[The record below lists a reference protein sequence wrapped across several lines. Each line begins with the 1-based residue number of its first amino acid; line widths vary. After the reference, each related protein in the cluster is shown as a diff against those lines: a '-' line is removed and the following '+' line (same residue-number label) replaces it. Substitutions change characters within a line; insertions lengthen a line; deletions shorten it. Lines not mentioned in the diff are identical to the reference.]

1 MNNQFDDFDAET
13 LEEFANGE
21 LFSRAV
27 TRSAKK
33 AANITK
39 LKRKAEELVREAK
52 KPKTVIK
59 EEYIKDEPVNNEP
72 ADVAENA
79 LPGKLPTI
87 MLEHVINTYCR
98 NAVSKALRK
107 QFIEQ
112 RGLSS

>member
-79 LPGKLPTI
+79 LDMLLKLEPDTSDNDAQVKPENI
-87 MLEHVINTYCR
+87 EE
-98 NAVSKALRK
+98 NAD
-107 QFIEQ
+107 FEQ
-112 RGLSS
+112 VKKKS